1 MTLHRI
7 EHAVVIDTDDI
18 PGRGGYAVVGVSDGV
33 LQAERVLVAHSFG
46 ISDFLHDPQNQR
58 SFYSFFRVPGGQRH
72 AFVRRF
78 AKGHR
83 RNQTQNS
90 LCVHTLFLDDALFD
104 ALRGLPWLLIN
115 VLSDD
120 VPGLVPDAPLPPLE
134 IDLGEGVVDSV
145 SQRLTKRLEVIDRQ
159 LGATAVASVLT
170 MLAKHGRVQLPQ
182 GVVHEQLT
190 MLAWSML
197 PWPDRQSIAWT
208 QHDARNIAGVDFAI
222 ANAPEGM
229 ATRLED
235 AAGIPA
241 RLVAIA
247 TSSDE
252 ERGELDYRT
261 AKYGLT
267 IRKIDEIES
276 WLAWR
281 DELRNVRENIGL
293 ESLKRLAGTARAR
306 HKDPWIDGE
315 EVLQILWS
323 NVTADAA
330 DVQRWAHLL
339 RDSGLH
345 AIIFRQPPA
354 MHWLDRAAK
363 DVGADLLVRFFLFG
377 SDAEPAAAPVRDALA
392 RWVLARSAGV
402 APADVA
408 ASRAATR
415 AGARDAPAS
424 AGVDACV
431 PDTLA
436 RLALRLALDH
446 AASYNDILELLLKT
460 DAGLV
465 AAHDLTPARAE
476 FGAFAFDVAEIAM
489 REKHEH
495 ASAFV
500 ADVLVPHLDLSPQLG
515 KRIDADFAKEVATL
529 LRTKPESYVRF
540 AAHLPVEIES
550 GVNDT
555 ITKWVL
561 ADPARNSALGRTI
574 LPRIRGADKAAP
586 LTFALARAG
595 EPARAWFGVLVE
607 RAAALDTRGDRK
619 AAQEFRDQIA
629 RLEPRMLQL
638 EGALDLLVLLLERAA
653 ASELR
658 IGDCV
663 RALILLL
670 RPAWKESPVA
680 LIGAVTT
687 LVQQTKLA
695 GGWERVLEAIAEDFG
710 HSKKIRHR
718 VALLVVEFW
727 RTVDPLQVPELDDG
741 VIATIDTLDD
751 ESRQRLASEWQT
763 RLRRLP
769 ESRATDIFMSL
780 LFPKRGGTPKERIA
794 FRQREID
801 QGISSHDTLNGLEKD
816 LHDAHAD
823 VADAMSDAIVRHVK
837 SHGRVRRIER
847 YLDLLDAWDVSP
859 TVKRI
864 IESRLLP
871 KALDELKSSEWNELA
886 TQSARVFARGV
897 VTMSFGYAL
906 GIEGPTSAQ
915 RAFES
920 ACRAN
925 RRLDGL
931 QALREGQRR
940 RGALQWVM
948 RKMRMA
954 DGALQM

>member
-7 EHAVVIDTDDI
+7 EHAVVMDTDDI
-18 PGRGGYAVVGVSDGV
+18 PGRGGYAVVGMSDGV
-33 LQAERVLVAHSFG
+33 LQPERVLVAQNFG

-58 SFYSFFRVPGGQRH
+58 TFYSFFRAPGGRH

-90 LCVHTLFLDDALFD
+90 LCVHTLFIDDALFD

-120 VPGLVPDAPLPPLE
+120 IPGLVLDAPLPPL
-134 IDLGEGVVDSV
+134 DVNLGDGVVDSL

-159 LGATAVASVLT
+159 LGATSVASVLT
-170 MLAKHGRVQLPQ
+170 MLARQGRAQLPQ

-222 ANAPEGM
+222 ANVAEGV

-235 AAGIPA
+235 ADEIPK
-241 RLVAIA
+241 RLVAITT
-247 TSSDE
+247 TSDA
-252 ERGELDYRT
+252 EREELDFRT

-267 IRKIDEIES
+267 IRRAEEIAS

-281 DELRNVRENIGL
+281 DELRNVRENISL
-293 ESLKRLAGTARAR
+293 ASLKRLAGAARAR
-306 HKDPWIDGE
+306 HNDPWIDGE

-323 NVTADAA
+323 NVPADAA
-330 DVQRWAHLL
+330 GVERWAHLL

-354 MHWLDRAAK
+354 MQWLDRAAK

-377 SDAEPAAAPVRDALA
+377 TDAEPAAAPVRDTLA
-392 RWVLARSAGV
+392 RWILGSAGV
-402 APADVA
+402 PPADVA

-415 AGARDAPAS
+415 AGARESAS
-424 AGVDACV
+424 VPS

-446 AASYNDILELLLKT
+446 AEPYGEILELLLAT

-476 FGAFAFDVAEIAM
+476 FGTFAFDAAEIAI
-489 REKHEH
+489 REHHEH

-500 ADVLVPHLDLSPQLG
+500 ADVLVPHLDLSPHLG
-515 KRIDADFAKEVATL
+515 KRIDAELAKEVATL
-529 LRTKPESYVRF
+529 LRAKPDAYVRF
-540 AAHLPVEIES
+540 ASHLSVDIES
-550 GVNDT
+550 EVNET

-561 ADPARNSALGRTI
+561 ADSARNSALGRAI
-574 LPRIRGADKAAP
+574 LPRARSADKATLLA
-586 LTFALARAG
+586 FALARAG
-595 EPARAWFGVLVE
+595 EPARAWFGVLLE
-607 RAAALDTRGDRK
+607 RAAALDTRGERK
-619 AAQEFRDQIA
+619 ATQEFRDQVA

-653 ASELR
+653 ASDLR

-670 RPAWKESPVA
+670 RPSWKESPVA
-680 LIGAVTT
+680 LIAAVTT

-695 GGWERVLEAIAEDFG
+695 SGWERVLEAIAEDFG
-710 HSKKIRHR
+710 RSKKIRHR
-718 VALLVVEFW
+718 VAALIVEFW
-727 RTVDPLQVPELDDG
+727 RTVDPLQVPELDDS

-769 ESRATDIFMSL
+769 ESHATELFMSL
-780 LFPKRGGTPKERIA
+780 LFPKRGATARERIA

-801 QGISSHDTLNGLEKD
+801 QGISTHDTLNGLDQD
-816 LHDAHAD
+816 LQDAHAE
-823 VADAMSDAIVRHVK
+823 VAEVMCDAIVRHVK
-837 SHGRVRRIER
+837 QHSRVRRIER
-847 YLDLLDAWDVSP
+847 YLDLLDAWDVLP
-859 TVKRI
+859 TVKWI

-871 KALDELKSSEWNELA
+871 KSLDELKSAEWNDLA
-886 TQSARVFARGV
+886 AQSARVFTRGLA
-897 VTMSFGYAL
+897 TMSFGYAL
-906 GIEGPTSAQ
+906 GLEGPASAQ

-925 RRLDGL
+925 RRTDGL

-948 RKMRMA
+948 RKMRIA
-954 DGALQM
+954 DGALQV